1 MVECEGGRVKGFS
14 RLTDN
19 ARNFPQE
26 NEGKSRADAILD
38 LMKERHLQ
46 RKVLHAYRHSAEP
59 KKVRAAVMNGID
71 ENDSPPSHVHRY
83 VRFTGLTFQN
93 TGKTF

>member
-1 MVECEGGRVKGFS
+1 MGFS
-14 RLTDN
+14 RSTGITT
-19 ARNFPQE
+19 NFPQE

-46 RKVLHAYRHSAEP
+46 RKVLHAYRHSTEP

-83 VRFTGLTFQN
+83 VRDLSKVYLSDLPEYWEN
-93 TGKTF
+93 ILEY

>member
-1 MVECEGGRVKGFS
+1 MICRS
-14 RLTDN
+14 LDIAT
-19 ARNFPQE
+19 NFLQE

-38 LMKERHLQ
+38 LLKERHLQ

-59 KKVRAAVMNGID
+59 KKVQAAVISGID

-83 VRFTGLTFQN
+83 VYWENLPEYCSSLL
-93 TGKTF
+93 GKPSRILW

>member
-1 MVECEGGRVKGFS
+1 MECEDGRVKGFS
-14 RLTDN
+14 RSTEN
-19 ARNFPQE
+19 ATNFLQE

-83 VRFTGLTFQN
+83 VRFTSLTFQN
-93 TGKTF
+93 TGKTS